1 MKSIR
6 FKIIIGYIL
15 IALLA
20 FLAAWHLYNKVIRV
34 LVTQDTNSNPVYEKS
49 SLTSIAISSL
59 YQVDYYGNRL
69 THSYSPSN
77 LKDYRKSL
85 KKLNQDIDTLSRVM
99 VTPSQ
104 SASLK
109 EIVTLI
115 ERKERNISELTALYK
130 KQSSDNIFQESI
142 DKVVGEVK
150 EDTIIVAKKE
160 KFFKRLFKKQV
171 ADTITRSNKNDLT
184 TALEIVR
191 SDVIKR
197 QEEGSGNIQRK
208 LQSIIK
214 NEQEISGHISLLIN
228 ELNREATENA
238 LAEIAV
244 RRATLHDAGRTVV
257 VVGLLAVVI
266 IILFL
271 TMIMMDINKSQRYKR
286 ELEAARRRAE
296 DLMRSRQKLLFN
308 ISHDIKAPLSSITGY
323 LDLIEQT
330 QYVRSMKLSASHIMD
345 LLTNLLEYARLEQGK
360 VVVTNSD
367 VEIDCLV
374 ENIRSIFLPLASEKG
389 ISLVVKSPETGV
401 VIETDAVRL
410 RQIIMNLLS
419 NAVKFTSVG
428 EITLFYEVRDD
439 QLHLTVQDSG
449 CGIEQDKLSY
459 IFGEFS
465 RVNENCE
472 GSGLGLAVVSSTV
485 ELLGGVIGVESSVGQ
500 GSLFSVAIPV
510 CRCVRRDD
518 LFLSKSINVLIIDD
532 DKIQLTMC
540 EAMLRKIWH
549 HPLVANS
556 VDEVLDKLS
565 KEHIDVILSDRQMGQ
580 FSGEQLVKAIRAEGY
595 LTPVVAVSASEPDAL
610 SETVFCDFLKKPFTI
625 DELQQMMGVKLDLR
639 SLREMMGDDK
649 EAIDEIVN
657 LFIQSTIENREELS
671 KYLLVKDYVSIKQ
684 LCHKMLPMFM
694 QFNIVKVSDLLREID
709 RNSAEEIDPL
719 KIAYIIYK
727 LNCFSLL

>member
-6 FKIIIGYIL
+6 FKIIVGYIL

-20 FLAAWHLYNKVIRV
+20 FLAAWYLYDRVIRV
-34 LVTQDTNSNPVYEKS
+34 LVTQDEKSDPVYEKS

-59 YQVDYYGNRL
+59 YEVDYYGNRL

-77 LKDYRKSL
+77 LKDYRRAL
-85 KKLNQDIDTLSRVM
+85 KKLNHDIDTLSRVM

-104 SASLK
+104 SAALK
-109 EIVTLI
+109 EIVVLI
-115 ERKERNISELTALYK
+115 GRKERNISELTLLYK
-130 KQSSDNIFQESI
+130 KQSNDNVFQESI
-142 DKVVGEVK
+142 DKVVSEVK

-160 KFFKRLFKKQV
+160 GFLKRIFKKQK
-171 ADTITRSNKNDLT
+171 ADTITSSNKNDLT

-191 SDVIKR
+191 NDVVKR
-197 QEEGSGNIQRK
+197 QEEGSGQIQNK

-214 NEQEISGHISLLIN
+214 TEQQISGHISLLIN

-238 LAEIAV
+238 LAEIAL

-257 VVGLLAVVI
+257 VVGLLAIVI

-286 ELEAARRRAE
+286 ELETARRRAE
-296 DLMRSRQKLLFN
+296 DLMLSRQRLLFN

-330 QYVRSMKLSASHIMD
+330 EYARSMKLSASHIMD
-345 LLTNLLEYARLEQGK
+345 LLTNLLEYARMEQGK
-360 VVVTNSD
+360 VVVSNSD
-367 VEIDCLV
+367 VDIDRLV
-374 ENIRSIFLPLASEKG
+374 DNIRSIFLPLASEKG
-389 ISLVVKSPETGV
+389 ISLIVKSSENGV
-401 VIETDAVRL
+401 LIETDAVRL

-419 NAVKFTSVG
+419 NAVKFTAVG
-428 EITLFYEVRDD
+428 EIVLSYEVEGE
-439 QLHLTVQDSG
+439 QLHIAVRDSG
-449 CGIEQDKLSY
+449 CGIEQDKLST
-459 IFGEFS
+459 IFDEFS

-485 ELLGGVIGVESSVGQ
+485 ELLGGEIDVESSVGH
-500 GSLFSVAIPV
+500 GSLFSVTIPIR
-510 CRCVRRDD
+510 RCVKRDD
-518 LFLSKSINVLIIDD
+518 ISFSKSLNVLIIDD
-532 DKIQLTMC
+532 DKLQLTMC
-540 EAMLRKIWH
+540 EAMLRKIGH

-556 VDEVLDKLS
+556 VEEVLCRLS
-565 KEHIDVILSDRQMGQ
+565 EGSVDVILSDRQMGQ
-580 FSGEQLVKAIRAEGY
+580 FSGEQLVEAIRRKGY
-595 LTPVVAVSASEPDAL
+595 LTPVIAVSASEPDDL
-610 SETVFCDFLKKPFTI
+610 SRDIFCDFLKKPFTI
-625 DELQQMMGVKLDLR
+625 EELKQMIGVRLDLR
-639 SLREMMGDDK
+639 SLREMMGGDK

-657 LFIQSTIENREELS
+657 LFIQSTVENREKLRE
-671 KYLLVKDYVSIKQ
+671 YLTAKDYALIKQ

-694 QFNIVKVSDLLREID
+694 QFNITRISDMLKEID
-709 RNSAEEIDPL
+709 RNDAEEIDSL